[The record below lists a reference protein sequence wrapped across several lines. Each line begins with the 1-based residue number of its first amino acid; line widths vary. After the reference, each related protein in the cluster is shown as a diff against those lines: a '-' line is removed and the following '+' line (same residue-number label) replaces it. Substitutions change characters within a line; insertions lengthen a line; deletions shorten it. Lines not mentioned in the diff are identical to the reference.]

1 MDTRL
6 FPVRIDPEDTSV
18 FTLQY
23 QHQSS
28 TIRVDPYMGH
38 MLTCRHMFRQE
49 WVLDDRVWSYI
60 IQSRFYAFHRVGHI
74 KVDWPLIIALVKK
87 WRPKTHTFHMP
98 VGEITITLQDVAI
111 LFGLRVHGHPVT
123 GSIDINWH
131 ALCEELLGV

>member
-1 MDTRL
+1 MLLEIVVSCQFIHILLISRIDVHADMDTRL

-74 KVDWPLIIALVKK
+74 KVDWPLIIALVKR

-98 VGEITITLQDVAI
+98 VRI
-111 LFGLRVHGHPVT
+111 
-123 GSIDINWH
+123 
-131 ALCEELLGV
+131 